1 MVNYIIGAM
10 LILIGIA
17 ISRFPNLLI
26 VYSQMGEQE
35 REKLE
40 KEGFLKLCKKAFIR
54 VGIIT
59 IVVQAIFNQSHW
71 TILVPLVGVLRI
83 VFLLYMKKR
92 ELVGTKKWE
101 NAILGIVIVISV
113 LLVPALIYNEAKE
126 QEVIVDEMTLKNS
139 GNYSFSVPLKE
150 IKQVK
155 ILDRAP
161 EFDKKVNGF
170 AFFGVGKGKFRT
182 KDKKEYQ
189 VSIYSDKTPCVEV
202 QYGQKTLIF
211 NTKDAQKT
219 IEKAKEIEQ
228 AIEKIK

>member
-92 ELVGTKKWE
+92 ELVGTKKMGKC
-101 NAILGIVIVISV
+101 NFR
-113 LLVPALIYNEAKE
+113 YRDCN
-126 QEVIVDEMTLKNS
+126 
-139 GNYSFSVPLKE
+139 FSATCACSY
-150 IKQVK
+150 IQ
-155 ILDRAP
+155 R
-161 EFDKKVNGF
+161 
-170 AFFGVGKGKFRT
+170 GKRT
-182 KDKKEYQ
+182 R
-189 VSIYSDKTPCVEV
+189 SDCR
-202 QYGQKTLIF
+202 
-211 NTKDAQKT
+211 
-219 IEKAKEIEQ
+219 
-228 AIEKIK
+228 